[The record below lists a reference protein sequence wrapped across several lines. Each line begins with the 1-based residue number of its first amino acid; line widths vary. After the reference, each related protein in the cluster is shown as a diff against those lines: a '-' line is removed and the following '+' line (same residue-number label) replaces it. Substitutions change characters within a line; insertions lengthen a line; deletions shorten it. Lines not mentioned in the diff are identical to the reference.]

1 MANFG
6 LDWMDLTDVSEPML
20 FDFEKLLYYHQIPFE
35 SVKKMDGYLIRVPE
49 KYLAISKE
57 IVKDYRAGI
66 LLEPVNG
73 FEPRYSTFERGTK
86 IRRVA
91 QQKRRARGNFLFLL
105 VIMMIM
111 LALQMLMYLRQ

>member
-1 MANFG
+1 M
-6 LDWMDLTDVSEPML
+6 
-20 FDFEKLLYYHQIPFE
+20 
-35 SVKKMDGYLIRVPE
+35 PE

-57 IVKDYRAGI
+57 ILKDHRAGI

-73 FEPRYSTFERGTK
+73 FEPRYSTFERGSK

-111 LALQMLMYLRQ
+111 LALQMLIYLRK